1 MARSAVTVASLT
13 AYNSEGTV
21 TKDAIDATNNH
32 SIDVSGV
39 KDGNLLVFIET
50 TNTEA
55 GTFEIKAGDF
65 SGAGVGDVTI
75 TTGSALTQVIQLESS
90 RFKDEDELILIDVT
104 GASVTGNIYAV
115 EGN

>member
-1 MARSAVTVASLT
+1 MPRSAITVATLS

-21 TKDAIDATNNH
+21 TKDAIDATNDH
-32 SIDVSGV
+32 EIDVSGV
-39 KDGNLLVFIET
+39 KDGNLLIFIET

-65 SGAGVGDVTI
+65 SGASVGDVSI
-75 TTGSALTQVIQLESS
+75 TTGSALTQVIQVESA
-90 RFKDEDELILIDVT
+90 RFKDSDEKILIDVT